1 LTSSSLFFL
10 SFSSKIMFS
19 RLALALAATATFFTV
34 ASAQLQILSPGG
46 SNEWWIA
53 NSTNL
58 LTWNCNQNTDPNQ
71 QNFTVLVNNPTN
83 PDLPSAF
90 AIISIE
96 ENFVCDLLV
105 TASQM
110 GALPAGT
117 GYVVQFAN
125 PLNNTDVYVQS
136 ASFEIK
142 PFGSTYPSTTASESS
157 SPTSSGSSSSASPTS
172 GKSTTSNDG
181 AILKASMGYATAFA
195 VAVVGIYLL

>member
-1 LTSSSLFFL
+1 
-10 SFSSKIMFS
+10 MFS
-19 RLALALAATATFFTV
+19 RLALALAATATLFTV

-125 PLNNTDVYVQS
+125 PLNNTDVYAQS
-136 ASFEIK
+136 SSFEIK

-157 SPTSSGSSSSASPTS
+157 SPTSTGSGSSASATS